1 MSAVLKDLNY
11 YLKNPD
17 EMPTDPKEI
26 ERIANEHM
34 AAAMESGTE
43 QINVDSI
50 VGELPKD
57 EIKAESSDAKTEV
70 KTEAAPAA
78 EAKTEPEV
86 KVEAEAKPDGILAKD
101 GKNVIPYSQLESARQ
116 RATQAEAL
124 VKEQADKIAA
134 LEAKGAPVE
143 DVALLTDVELETLE
157 ADSPA
162 LAKVLRAQQDTIR
175 KLTETVQGVTERQAA
190 DVEQQATEIK
200 SEIQTAIDSNPTLA
214 AWQTAE
220 DQTMWAEASKFDRL
234 LRESPKYAD
243 VPFADRFAK
252 VVELTQAAQG
262 MTVEIPAKEEVALT
276 PEQIRAAAEAK
287 LKKTVSIP
295 RSLSDIPGGAPPAV
309 DEKEKVEQMSSVA
322 LGQSFLGMTREQL
335 DAYLATL

>member
-57 EIKAESSDAKTEV
+57 EIKAESSDAKEVVAEPVKTEEV
-70 KTEAAPAA
+70 KTEPVVD
-78 EAKTEPEV
+78 EV
-86 KVEAEAKPDGILAKD
+86 KPDGILAKD

-134 LEAKGAPVE
+134 LEAKGTPAE

-252 VVELTQAAQG
+252 VVELTQAAL
-262 MTVEIPAKEEVALT
+262 EIAPAVPAKEETPLT